1 MKYFIENAD
10 YTDNKP
16 VLYDE
21 NALTEYA
28 LKVYDEIGD
37 NEQCLAYYVRADLY
51 YYETALNF
59 LNERFSDG
67 DTPFKMAETYENR
80 DFDENIRCDT
90 DTPFANCV
98 IIHLSNGWH
107 ILKSY
112 NKTIAKKHYGKQ
124 KVIIDLRYY
133 NYSATTGKHRNYF
146 LGETLK
152 DTDKKIKNGEYQ
164 TADLS

>member
-1 MKYFIENAD
+1 MRYFVENAD
-10 YTDNKP
+10 RTGNKP
-16 VLYDE
+16 ILYDE

-28 LKVYDEIGD
+28 LKVYDECKE
-37 NEQCLAYYVRADLY
+37 EQILAYYVRADLY
-51 YYETALNF
+51 YYETALKF
-59 LNERFSDG
+59 LNDRFSNG
-67 DTPFKMAETYENR
+67 DTPFKMAETYEHR
-80 DFDENIRCDT
+80 DFDENIRCDI

-133 NYSATTGKHRNYF
+133 NYSASTGKHRNYF

-164 TADLS
+164 TADLN

>member
-1 MKYFIENAD
+1 MRYFVENAD
-10 YTDNKP
+10 YTGNKP
-16 VLYDE
+16 ILYDE

-28 LKVYDEIGD
+28 LKVYDEYKDKQI
-37 NEQCLAYYVRADLY
+37 LAYYVRADLY
-51 YYETALNF
+51 YYETALKF
-59 LNERFSDG
+59 LNSRFSND
-67 DTPFKMAETYENR
+67 DTPFKTAETYEHR
-80 DFDENIRCDT
+80 DFDENIRCDI

-133 NYSATTGKHRNYF
+133 NYSASTGKHRNYF

-164 TADLS
+164 TADLN

>member
-1 MKYFIENAD
+1 MRYFVENAD
-10 YTDNKP
+10 YTGNEP
-16 VLYDE
+16 ILYDE

-28 LKVYDEIGD
+28 LKVYDECKDKQI
-37 NEQCLAYYVRADLY
+37 LAYYVRADLY
-51 YYETALNF
+51 YYETALKF
-59 LNERFSDG
+59 LNSRFSNN
-67 DTPFKMAETYENR
+67 DTPFKMAETYEHR
-80 DFDENIRCDT
+80 DFAENIRCDI

-133 NYSATTGKHRNYF
+133 NYSASTGKHRNYF

-164 TADLS
+164 TADLN